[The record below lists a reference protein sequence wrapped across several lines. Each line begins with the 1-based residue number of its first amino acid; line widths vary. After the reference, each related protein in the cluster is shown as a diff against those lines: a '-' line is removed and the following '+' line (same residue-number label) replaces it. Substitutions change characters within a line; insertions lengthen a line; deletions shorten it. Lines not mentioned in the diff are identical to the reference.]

1 MAGDRAGQGGAGPL
15 KPSRMSEARLLQA
28 RPMNAPLS
36 SMTGF
41 ARTDGQHDGMAWIWE
56 LRSVN
61 GRGLDL
67 KLRLPPG
74 LDAMEPA
81 LRDAAGHAL
90 RRGNVTANATLRR
103 EDKPRLV
110 ADPAALEQVLAL
122 ARDLAARIPG
132 APPPTAEGL
141 LALPGVLRAAN
152 AGDDEAMTDTHRA
165 ALAAGFTA
173 ALAQLVASRQAEGA
187 RLAAVLSSL
196 LGEIGALREAAIVQA
211 ADQPAAQR
219 ARLQDALAAL
229 LGQHDRLPEERLAQE
244 VALLATRSDVREEL
258 DRLGS
263 HIEAAHALLAEGA
276 HVGRRF
282 DFLVQ
287 EFVRET
293 NTLCAKSASV
303 ALTGTGL
310 RLKAAIE
317 QMREQVQNVE

>member
-1 MAGDRAGQGGAGPL
+1 
-15 KPSRMSEARLLQA
+15 
-28 RPMNAPLS
+28 
-36 SMTGF
+36 MTGF
-41 ARTDGQHDGMAWIWE
+41 ARTDGQHEGMAWVWE

-61 GRGLDL
+61 GRGLDF

-81 LRDAAGHAL
+81 LREAAGQVL

-103 EDKPRLV
+103 EERPRMV
-110 ADPAALEQVLAL
+110 ADPAALEQALAL
-122 ARDLAARIPG
+122 AWDLTARIPG

-152 AGDDEAMTDTHRA
+152 AGDDEAVTVAHRA

-173 ALAQLVASRQAEGA
+173 ALEQLAANRQAEGA
-187 RLAAVLSSL
+187 RLAAVLSGL
-196 LGEIGALREAAIVQA
+196 LDEIAALRDGAIVQA

-229 LGQHDRLPEERLAQE
+229 LRDAPVQHDRLPEERLAQE

-263 HIEAAHALLAEGA
+263 HIEAARALLAEGA
-276 HVGRRF
+276 QVGRRF

-293 NTLCAKSASV
+293 NTLCAKSAST
-303 ALTGTGL
+303 ALTTTGL

-317 QMREQVQNVE
+317 QLREQIQNVE